1 MKYFKEKMTYF
12 QFIKYLVPSVMT
24 MIFLSFYT
32 TIDGFFVSKYA
43 GSDALAGIILQ
54 FRLPVLPSESLL
66 CWPPAPVPS

>member
-32 TIDGFFVSKYA
+32 TIDGFSY
-43 GSDALAGIILQ
+43 
-54 FRLPVLPSESLL
+54 PNM
-66 CWPPAPVPS
+66 PAPMHWQELIL